1 MFEQNSRR
9 VDSTASVKA
18 NNSALTFGTDLNR
31 DPVYLSGNVK
41 SSRSFAQAML
51 ALGAVVKIQKPGQKD
66 HSEYQKWVEGE
77 YMRILQEREP
87 NRLAEHAELTQRLTV
102 LQKKRDS
109 LNSNLRSL
117 EAFVNSKKREYFD
130 WLYENDRN
138 AWLVLDPIVSV
149 QKDGTFFEAFSG
161 DESIYARVFL
171 PHSQLESA
179 EKPSMGTTNIDFSL
193 LLEREFERVRSYRPM
208 SLTIGLNSVD
218 FKTEAAVVE
227 EEKIPLPETWVRGLV
242 EVQSVLALAPIT
254 FEMSSDALSEII
266 ARLQSQKE
274 KHGPRSLKFMLNPE
288 QPIRVEIEPW
298 GEVFA
303 DDWCT
308 YQGETTETIRIWGR
322 RRLAVLKDILVG
334 TDRVKVHFLGSGM
347 PSFWTVLK
355 DDVELTIGLSG
366 WSSNDWASKA
376 KFSAFIP
383 TANVDETQ
391 IPLALEFLTKN
402 GSITTG
408 ELSKG
413 LSVTIP
419 QASVLLQK
427 LCLQGKAMFDPARNL
442 YRWRDLF
449 PTLDLYQEDDSSR
462 ESRAGLALMQG
473 SKVVKTL
480 DDVKAGVRYLAGLA
494 KVDKNEFKPVLE
506 LDADNRPKYAQCT
519 CPFYSFNKLRQ
530 GPCRHMIALI
540 LVGDSK

>member
-1 MFEQNSRR
+1 
-9 VDSTASVKA
+9 
-18 NNSALTFGTDLNR
+18 
-31 DPVYLSGNVK
+31 
-41 SSRSFAQAML
+41 
-51 ALGAVVKIQKPGQKD
+51 
-66 HSEYQKWVEGE
+66 
-77 YMRILQEREP
+77 
-87 NRLAEHAELTQRLTV
+87 
-102 LQKKRDS
+102 
-109 LNSNLRSL
+109 
-117 EAFVNSKKREYFD
+117 
-130 WLYENDRN
+130 
-138 AWLVLDPIVSV
+138 
-149 QKDGTFFEAFSG
+149 
-161 DESIYARVFL
+161 
-171 PHSQLESA
+171 
-179 EKPSMGTTNIDFSL
+179 
-193 LLEREFERVRSYRPM
+193 
-208 SLTIGLNSVD
+208 
-218 FKTEAAVVE
+218 
-227 EEKIPLPETWVRGLV
+227 
-242 EVQSVLALAPIT
+242 
-254 FEMSSDALSEII
+254 
-266 ARLQSQKE
+266 
-274 KHGPRSLKFMLNPE
+274 MLNPD
-288 QPIRVEIEPW
+288 QPVRVEIEPW

-303 DDWCT
+303 DDWCS

-355 DDVELTIGLSG
+355 DDIELTIGLSG

-383 TANVDETQ
+383 TANVDEAQ
-391 IPLALEFLTKN
+391 IPLALEFLIKN

-494 KVDKNEFKPVLE
+494 KVEKNEFKPVLE

>member
-41 SSRSFAQAML
+41 SSRSFAHAML

-66 HSEYQKWVEGE
+66 HSEYQKWVESE

-117 EAFVNSKKREYFD
+117 ETFVNSKKQKYFD

-171 PHSQLESA
+171 PHSQLESP

-266 ARLQSQKE
+266 ARLQSEKE
-274 KHGPRSLKFMLNPE
+274 KHGPRSLKFMLSPD

-322 RRLAVLKDILVG
+322 RRLAVFKDILVG
-334 TDRVKVHFLGSGM
+334 TDRVRVHFLGSGM
-347 PSFWTVLK
+347 PSFWTVIK
-355 DDVELTIGLSG
+355 DDIELTIGLSG

-383 TANVDETQ
+383 TSNVDETQ
-391 IPLALEFLTKN
+391 IPLALQFIIKN

-449 PTLDLYQEDDSSR
+449 PTFDLYKEDDSSR

-494 KVDKNEFKPVLE
+494 KVEKNEFMPVLE